1 MHCFMIICITLI
13 FILLNSMNR
22 VLLSSNR
29 IRDALKALQSDC
41 LSTFVTE
48 AISLFN
54 ADPTCT
60 HDLYSLYIHDHWE
73 NNKGMLKK
81 VWWNELAWLD
91 THCYWSDYMLRNEEG
106 TIEVSLFS
114 SLSMSRT
121 PFMFLHSLWRC
132 FCPCICTFQSN
143 INTSTP
149 SPPLPYVLLWGWLI
163 R

>member
-13 FILLNSMNR
+13 FILLNSMNS

-54 ADPTCT
+54 ADPTCI

-73 NNKGMLKK
+73 NNKGMLNK
-81 VWWNELAWLD
+81 V
-91 THCYWSDYMLRNEEG
+91 
-106 TIEVSLFS
+106 
-114 SLSMSRT
+114 
-121 PFMFLHSLWRC
+121 
-132 FCPCICTFQSN
+132 
-143 INTSTP
+143 
-149 SPPLPYVLLWGWLI
+149 
-163 R
+163 